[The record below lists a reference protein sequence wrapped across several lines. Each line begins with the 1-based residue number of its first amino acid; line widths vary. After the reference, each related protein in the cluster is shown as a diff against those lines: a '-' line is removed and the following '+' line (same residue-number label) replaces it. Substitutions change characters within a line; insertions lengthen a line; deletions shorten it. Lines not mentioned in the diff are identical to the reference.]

1 MFKTTRQGATVDA
14 DRETVRTIL
23 QQSGAPVVVFDHVRL
38 AFDDKVVLSYIS
50 FTLIKGHTKIIL
62 GASGSGKS
70 TILKIITG
78 LLRVDAGAVWVNGF
92 RVDQLSE
99 RDLMPV
105 REDLGMIFQEGA
117 LFGSLTVR

>member
-1 MFKTTRQGATVDA
+1 MIQSP
-14 DRETVRTIL
+14 DREIAKQVLSER
-23 QQSGAPVVVFDHVRL
+23 GAPVIMFDHVRL
-38 AFDDKVVLSYIS
+38 AFDDKVVLQDIS
-50 FTLIKGHTKIIL
+50 FTLINGHTKIIL

-78 LLRVDAGAVWVNGF
+78 LLRADHGAVWVNGF

-99 RDLMPV
+99 QDLMPV

-117 LFGSLTVR
+117 LFDSLTVREN